1 MEAHTHSVVTVPPAK
16 TGPQGQDPLPVRMVN
31 EFVYCP
37 RLFYFMH
44 VMGEWAPSVDTLE
57 GKALHRKVDAR
68 KDAFPEPDPRDEEDP
83 RVRARS
89 VMLASEELGI
99 IAKMDIVEHAGDEA
113 VPVEYK
119 HGVPPRTPERAWP
132 PERVQLCAQGIIL
145 EEHGW
150 KTEYGVLYFPA
161 SRERVEV
168 EFDDELRQQTR
179 AAIEDARELG
189 THGELPPPLEDSP
202 KCPRCSLV
210 GICLPDETRLL
221 RAGLGG
227 CGDSGEPARSVRR
240 LLPPRD
246 DALPLH
252 LTSAGSRVSLESK
265 RLLVRDREGNKSVV
279 RFKDVTQVN
288 LFGGVQITTQAVQR
302 LLGADIPI
310 GFFSS
315 GGWFYGMASP
325 VGHSAVQVRR
335 RQYARTA
342 DSAWTLEVARS
353 LVRNK
358 IRNSRTLLRRNHRQR
373 PSEVLDR
380 IRELAGAVDRANTL
394 DELRGVEG
402 LAAREY
408 FGEFPGMLSTPGD
421 DDMAFNFAG
430 RNRRPPRDPVN
441 AMLSLSYSL
450 LVRHFTAAC
459 ALVGLDPHAGF
470 LHADRPGRPSL
481 ALDLM
486 EPFRPVLADSAV
498 ITAVNNGEVTPRDFV
513 TVGTSCSFTDAGRRR
528 FISSWERRLDVEV
541 RHPVFGYRITYRRVL
556 DVQARL
562 FARHVIGELAAYPPF
577 ETR

>member
-1 MEAHTHSVVTVPPAK
+1 MDAQTTQSFVSPEQPGVPTAS
-16 TGPQGQDPLPVRMVN
+16 DPLPVRMLN
-31 EFVYCP
+31 ESVYCP

-57 GKALHRKVDAR
+57 GKAIHRRVDR
-68 KDAFPEPDPRDEEDP
+68 RTDPFPSPDPRDEDDP

-89 VMLASEELGI
+89 IMLASDELGI
-99 IAKMDIVEHAGDEA
+99 IGKMDIVEHAGDEA

-119 HGVPPRTPERAWP
+119 HGTPPRIPERAWP
-132 PERVQLCAQGIIL
+132 PERVQLCAQGLIL

-150 KTEYGVLYFPA
+150 RCEVGVLYFPA

-168 EFDDELRQQTR
+168 PLDEELRATTR
-179 AAIEDARELG
+179 AAIATARQLEASAA
-189 THGELPPPLEDSP
+189 LPPPLEDSP

-221 RAGLGG
+221 RAGLGDG
-227 CGDSGEPARSVRR
+227 VEGEPALAVRR

-252 LTSAGSRVSLESK
+252 LTTAGARVSLESK
-265 RLLVRDREGNKSVV
+265 RLIVRDRDGNKEVV

-288 LFGGVQITTQAVQR
+288 LFGGVQITTQAIQR

-315 GGWFYGMASP
+315 GGWFYGMAAP
-325 VGHSAVQVRR
+325 IGHSAVQVRR
-335 RQYARTA
+335 RQYARSA
-342 DSAWTLEVARS
+342 DPGWTLGVARA

-358 IRNSRTLLRRNHRQR
+358 IRNSRTLLRRNHRER
-373 PSEVLDR
+373 PSAALER
-380 IRELAGAVDRANTL
+380 IRELAKAVDGAASL
-394 DELRGVEG
+394 EELRGLEG

-408 FGEFPGMLSTPGD
+408 FAHLGGMLRPTSD
-421 DDMAFNFAG
+421 DGLGFDFDG

-450 LVRHFTAAC
+450 LVRHFTASC
-459 ALVGLDPHAGF
+459 ALVGLDPHVGF

-486 EPFRPVLADSAV
+486 EPFRPLLADSAV
-498 ITAVNNGEVTPRDFV
+498 ITAVNNGEVVPRDFV
-513 TVGTSCSFTDAGRRR
+513 TVGPSCSFTESGRRR
-528 FISSWERRLDVEV
+528 FISSWERRLDIEV
-541 RHPVFGYRITYRRVL
+541 RHPVFGYRITYRRVI

-562 FARHVIGELAAYPPF
+562 FARHVLGELASCPAF